1 MSNFYCEHCG
11 DACYDSPQGYT
22 TGCQHY
28 LPDTA
33 SFKLLLWRLG
43 HVVKNPK
50 EFVTRPMG
58 CGPGSEFQLHDYGQ
72 ASLLDLWNAGQYDEC
87 ETIVYRLTS
96 GDPY

>member
-22 TGCQHY
+22 TGCHHY
-28 LPDTA
+28 LPDTT

-50 EFVTRPMG
+50 EFVLSPLPSYNQR
-58 CGPGSEFQLHDYGQ
+58 
-72 ASLLDLWNAGQYDEC
+72 SLLDLWNAGQYDEC